1 MIHPLPPRGK
11 GPPPDATVNVPMDD
25 NAIGEFASVWPRAAY
40 EARIKG
46 EVTLS
51 CLIDR
56 HGLAEHC
63 DVASETPQG
72 KGFGDAALQL
82 RPTFKLTPAHDAEG
96 PIDATMRIAIE
107 FNPPDPQLVEF
118 GGPESGG
125 ANADGCGG
133 MGKPCADFMVLG
145 NTLNR
150 RNITMVN
157 NPVWAAA
164 PTFEDLAQAYPARA
178 GGMEGYAVAHCE
190 VLRSGS
196 LDACQITKESPE
208 SRGFG
213 KAADALSRK
222 FKVDPDIAAARPHE
236 DMWVDLA
243 IRFPA
248 PGGEPDRS
256 VTSPRWVAG
265 FDPDEAMAL
274 YPPEA
279 AAKGVTTGRGVAR
292 CVVAPE
298 GTLSDCT
305 PQPGDPDGLGFSEAA
320 VKLAAT
326 MRMNP
331 WTADASP
338 VDGAVVDVAVRLN
351 LKGP

>member
-1 MIHPLPPRGK
+1 
-11 GPPPDATVNVPMDD
+11 MDD

-150 RNITMVN
+150 RNITMLN
-157 NPVWAAA
+157 NPVWARRADVRGSGAGLSAPGRRHGRLRGRPLRGAA
-164 PTFEDLAQAYPARA
+164 LRVA
-178 GGMEGYAVAHCE
+178 GR
-190 VLRSGS
+190 L
-196 LDACQITKESPE
+196 
-208 SRGFG
+208 
-213 KAADALSRK
+213 
-222 FKVDPDIAAARPHE
+222 PDHQGVRPRAAASARRP
-236 DMWVDLA
+236 
-243 IRFPA
+243 
-248 PGGEPDRS
+248 
-256 VTSPRWVAG
+256 T
-265 FDPDEAMAL
+265 
-274 YPPEA
+274 
-279 AAKGVTTGRGVAR
+279 R
-292 CVVAPE
+292 C
-298 GTLSDCT
+298 
-305 PQPGDPDGLGFSEAA
+305 
-320 VKLAAT
+320 
-326 MRMNP
+326 R
-331 WTADASP
+331 ASS
-338 VDGAVVDVAVRLN
+338 R
-351 LKGP
+351 